1 MRELEFQI
9 QNSFKKP
16 STVYIFV
23 ISALEPRD
31 RWISAACQSVSL
43 AGNSEFLV
51 QNLPERGRKR
61 ERERGG
67 LVKAKGISLCDVSKR
82 LLRTLLI
89 SKLNGGPWNLSS
101 PPALT
106 FQEH

>member
-1 MRELEFQI
+1 MTPWLVRYIVQYIRALDLQIRELEFQI

-51 QNLPERGRKR
+51 QNLPERGREKERKR
-61 ERERGG
+61 ERERERE
-67 LVKAKGISLCDVSKR
+67 KGRKR
-82 LLRTLLI
+82 SHIL
-89 SKLNGGPWNLSS
+89 
-101 PPALT
+101 
-106 FQEH
+106 